1 MAMFLRKPMADGGR
15 SPHLLPPSNPSWL
28 RGLGWLSL
36 AAVLLVPLG
45 AGAWAVR
52 NLTQLPDLPTCW
64 ATSLGTAP
72 ASTQLYC
79 AEGHAK
85 KGDVEGYR
93 QAIALASRIPQDDP
107 IRANGDRLMQYW
119 AEQILRQAEAAFQ
132 QGNLTQAVDIAKQ
145 IPASARVRAEA
156 VTKIEEWETTWQT
169 AESIYDRAV
178 SLIDAENWHGTLMAG
193 RELLGLNN
201 QYWAT
206 TRYQNLMQQLQTA
219 RDSAK
224 QANAEKKPDT
234 TAPRTVDDMIARWE
248 QEQVAE
254 DDTRLQQATQLADN
268 GTPDGLRAAIAEA
281 QQILYGTARYEQ
293 AQQFITQWRQQLETI
308 EDSPY
313 LDRAVQLADEGN
325 YRDAINE
332 ASNIGWGRSL
342 YDESRQR
349 IDTWREQANQRS
361 TTAPNPA
368 ITVPAATDPSPY
380 APIVVPPSA
389 SSSGEALVLPIVPG
403 AAAGSESQSQS
414 DDVTPA
420 QPGSA
425 PSSEN

>member
-15 SPHLLPPSNPSWL
+15 SPHDPPSNASWL

-64 ATSLGTAP
+64 ATSVGTAP

-79 AEGHAK
+79 AEGQAK
-85 KGDVEGYR
+85 KGTIEGYR

-132 QGNLTQAVDIAKQ
+132 QGNLTQAIEIAKQ
-145 IPASARVRAEA
+145 VPASASVRAEA
-156 VTKIEEWETTWQT
+156 VTKIDEWETTWQT

-224 QANAEKKPDT
+224 QAKADKPDA
-234 TAPRTVDDMIARWE
+234 TAPRTVDEMIARWE

-254 DDTRLQQATQLADN
+254 DDTRLQQATQLAGN
-268 GTPDGLRAAIAEA
+268 GTTDGLRAAIAEA

-293 AQQFITQWRQQLETI
+293 AQQSITQWRQQLETL

-313 LDRAVQLADEGN
+313 LDRAVQLANEGN

-349 IDTWREQANQRS
+349 INTWREQAYQRS
-361 TTAPNPA
+361 SPAPNA
-368 ITVPAATDPSPY
+368 ATTVPAATDPSPY
-380 APIVVPPSA
+380 TPIVVPPSA
-389 SSSGEALVLPIVPG
+389 PSSGEALVLPIVPG
-403 AAAGSESQSQS
+403 AEGSDPQA
-414 DDVTPA
+414 PA
-420 QPGSA
+420 LPRSA
-425 PSSEN
+425 PAANN